1 MKQVTRWIAFGSVLI
16 SSAAFSQT
24 RLISRL
30 ATGVDP
36 AAIAAKYQLTLID
49 KTGNAPFAYFGAA
62 TSSQG
67 LAARQKMATDTQI
80 KWTEDDA
87 AISTLENNSQKGGT
101 IPAVGDRNAEY
112 TRNTNVLSQI
122 GWSKSLAFSS
132 GRSVVVAI
140 LDTGLSGKQSYL
152 WNKTYF
158 AANFVESS
166 STPPY
171 DIARNQDSSRNG
183 VPDEA
188 VGHGTMVA
196 SVLDQVAPLTRFAIA
211 RVADSD
217 GRSSA
222 WRIIKGLA
230 FAVNAKA
237 EVANISLGSVAQVAA
252 ISDVMDWCDEKNLV
266 VVAAI
271 GNNGVEGAVYPARI
285 SKVICVAG
293 LKPDNVKAPFSNWD
307 GTADAAAPATG
318 IVGQWYDGRMGVWS
332 GTSFAAPMVSGAI
345 ADCLRRTGR
354 VSNRAWRDLLKSS
367 GESING
373 VNPSYKDRL
382 GTLLDIASL
391 NSKVA
396 SSSP

>member
-1 MKQVTRWIAFGSVLI
+1 MKQVTRWIAFASVLI

-36 AAIAAKYQLTLID
+36 AAIAAKYQLTLVD

-67 LAARQKMATDTQI
+67 QAARQKMALDTQI

-87 AISTLENNSQKGGT
+87 TISTLENSSQKGGT

-112 TRNTNVLSQI
+112 TKNTNVLKQI
-122 GWSKSLAFSS
+122 SWSKTLAFSS
-132 GRSVVVAI
+132 GRNVVVAI
-140 LDTGLSGKQSYL
+140 LDTGLSSKQTYL

-166 STPPY
+166 STPCY
-171 DIARNQDSSRNG
+171 DMPRSQDTNKNG
-183 VPDEA
+183 IYDEA

-196 SVLDQVAPLTRFAIA
+196 AVLDQVAPLSRFAIA

-217 GRSSA
+217 GRSTA

-237 EVANISLGSVAQVAA
+237 EVANISLGSVSQIVA
-252 ISDVMDWCDEKNLV
+252 ISDVMDWCEEKNLV

-271 GNNGVEGAVYPARI
+271 GNNNVEGAMYPSRI

-307 GTADAAAPATG
+307 GTADVAAPATG
-318 IVGQWYDGRMGVWS
+318 IVGQWYDGQMGIWS

-345 ADCLRRTGR
+345 ADCLRRTST
-354 VSNRAWRDLLKSS
+354 VSSRAWRDYFRSS
-367 GESING
+367 GSSINN
-373 VNPSYKDRL
+373 VNPNYKDRL
-382 GTLLDIASL
+382 GTLLNIASL
-391 NSKVA
+391 NSKVV